1 MLQFITTVSSRFS
14 VLEEVQMVLEGGC
27 RWIQLAQSGFA
38 GDESAIRDVA
48 MEIVPMCQEKEA
60 FFIIEDDLD
69 LVEEMKVHG
78 LFMHDNSRASV
89 MAARER
95 LGANAVIG
103 VWAHSYDEIKNLA
116 GLDVDYVTVPSPEKS
131 DDRETFYKDLVQKII
146 ADNIGFHI
154 VAAGEFASE
163 SLVELFKAGVAGVAM
178 SGELVGQDNPVA
190 ATVAVLDELGK
201 ARAAADAPV

>member
-1 MLQFITTVSSRFS
+1 
-14 VLEEVQMVLEGGC
+14 
-27 RWIQLAQSGFA
+27 
-38 GDESAIRDVA
+38 
-48 MEIVPMCQEKEA
+48 
-60 FFIIEDDLD
+60 
-69 LVEEMKVHG
+69 
-78 LFMHDNSRASV
+78 

-131 DDRETFYKDLVQKII
+131 DNRDTFYKDLAQKII

>member
-69 LVEEMKVHG
+69 LVEEMKCTG
-78 LFMHDNSRASV
+78 FSCTTIRGQASWRRV
-89 MAARER
+89 
-95 LGANAVIG
+95 NV
-103 VWAHSYDEIKNLA
+103 
-116 GLDVDYVTVPSPEKS
+116 
-131 DDRETFYKDLVQKII
+131 
-146 ADNIGFHI
+146 
-154 VAAGEFASE
+154 
-163 SLVELFKAGVAGVAM
+163 
-178 SGELVGQDNPVA
+178 SGRML
-190 ATVAVLDELGK
+190 
-201 ARAAADAPV
+201 

>member
-38 GDESAIRDVA
+38 GDESVIRDVA

-103 VWAHSYDEIKNLA
+103 VWAHSYDEIKNLV

-131 DDRETFYKDLVQKII
+131 DDRETFYKDLAKKII

-154 VAAGEFASE
+154 VAAGDFASE
-163 SLVELFKAGVAGVAM
+163 SMV
-178 SGELVGQDNPVA
+178 
-190 ATVAVLDELGK
+190 
-201 ARAAADAPV
+201 

>member
-14 VLEEVQMVLEGGC
+14 VPEEVQMVLEGGC

-48 MEIVPMCQEKEA
+48 MEIVPLCREKEA
-60 FFIIEDDLD
+60 FFIIEDDID

-78 LFMHDNSRASV
+78 LFMHDNSRESV
-89 MAARER
+89 MVARER

-103 VWAHSYDEIKNLA
+103 VEAGSYDEIKNLV
-116 GLDVDYVTVPSPEKS
+116 GLDVDYVMIPAPGNV
-131 DDRETFYKDLVQKII
+131 DDCDKFYKDLVHKLIS
-146 ADNIGFHI
+146 DNISFHI
-154 VAAGEFASE
+154 VASGKFTFD
-163 SLVELFKAGVAGVAM
+163 SLVDLFKAGAAGVAM
-178 SGELVGQDNPVA
+178 SDELVGQEDPVA

-201 ARAAADAPV
+201 AREAADAVI